1 MCGVAGIL
9 SRCGERIDPHA
20 VERMCDALVHR
31 GPDDVGVAVCGPVT
45 LGLRRLSIIDIAGG
59 HQPMTTTDG
68 SLVVAFNGEIYD
80 YRELRRELEAF
91 GHVFRTNSDTECVL
105 HGYRQWGDSF
115 VEHLNGMFGIALWD
129 QDRQRLLLARDRLGV
144 KPLYVRV
151 GERKVHFASEIK
163 ALLVDPATPRRL
175 DRAALSYFLRYGYV
189 AAPRTLLEGIHKLP
203 PGHMLVVDR
212 TQVTC
217 RPFWRADFVDSPAR
231 ETDLIERVREQ
242 VTAAVVRQLV
252 ADVPVGAFLSGGLDS
267 SSIVGIVS
275 AAAKGPIRTYSVGFA
290 GADAPHDERADASA
304 VAAWCGAPHEHTV
317 VTSGSGALIEQLV
330 GLLDEPLG
338 DSSFV
343 PTYLVSKLA
352 AGSVKVVLSGVGGDE
367 IFGGYRRY
375 LGPSLAP
382 LVQSLP
388 APIRS
393 GLRSVMGRL
402 PVDRESFVN
411 NYARLGMGLL
421 RTDNLDPFHQYD
433 HAVRLMD
440 EGTITRLLREPAGV
454 SDLDEARRQAWHRPG
469 ASSDLHRMMRLDL
482 ETSLPESLL
491 LLTDRMTMATSI
503 EGRVPLLDHQLV
515 EAVTQMPADVK
526 IKGTRLRHI
535 QKQAMRGLVP
545 NHVLRKRKMGFGLPI
560 GSWFRGDLRELIRDV
575 LAPGCVARQ
584 GLFDPAVVDELLTC
598 HLTKRA
604 DYSDAL
610 LGLLTFSIWSGQV
623 RLSQ

>member
-9 SRCGERIDPHA
+9 SRCGAGIEPRA
-20 VERMCDALVHR
+20 VEQMCDALVHR
-31 GPDDVGVAVCGPVT
+31 GPDDVGVAASGPAV

-68 SLVVAFNGEIYD
+68 SLMVAFNGEIYD
-80 YRELRRELEAF
+80 YRDLRRELESF
-91 GHVFRTNSDTECVL
+91 GHSFRTNSDTECLL

-115 VEHLNGMFGIALWD
+115 VEHLNGMFAIALWD
-129 QDRQRLLLARDRLGV
+129 RDRQRLLLARDRLGI

-151 GERKVHFASEIK
+151 GEREVHFASEIK
-163 ALLVDPATPRRL
+163 ALLVDPSTPRRL

-203 PGHMLVVDR
+203 PAHMLVVDR
-212 TQVTC
+212 NQVTC
-217 RPFWRADFVDSPAR
+217 RPFWQADFQEAPAR
-231 ETDLIERVREQ
+231 ATDRIERVREK

-290 GADAPHDERADASA
+290 GRDAPHDERADAGA
-304 VAAWCGAPHEHTV
+304 VAAWCGTQHEHTI

-330 GLLDEPLG
+330 GFLDEPLG

-343 PTYLVSKLA
+343 PTYLLSKLA

-388 APIRS
+388 GPIRS
-393 GLRSVMGRL
+393 GLRSLVGRL
-402 PVDRESFVN
+402 PVDRESFIN

-421 RTDNLDPFHQYD
+421 RAHHLDPFAQYD

-440 EGTITRLLREPAGV
+440 EDTITRLLCEPAGE

-491 LLTDRMTMATSI
+491 FLTDRMTMAASI

-515 EAVTQMPADVK
+515 EAVAQIPADFK

-535 QKQAMRGLVP
+535 QKLAMRGLVP
-545 NHVLRKRKMGFGLPI
+545 NRVLHKRKRGFGLPI
-560 GSWFRGDLRELIRDV
+560 GSWFRGDLRELVRDV
-575 LAPGCVARQ
+575 LAPNRVARQ
-584 GLFDPAVVDELLTC
+584 GLFEPTAVDELLTS
-598 HLTKRA
+598 HLARRA

-610 LGLLTFSIWSGQV
+610 LALLTFSIWSEQV
-623 RLSQ
+623 RPTQ